1 MAKRKREKSQKPLRV
16 TEISEVTQQVAPGQA
31 ITTDAPVVATAGDL
45 SRPYI
50 AANIN
55 AYLAML
61 QSLPHAFD
69 DLTKQFG
76 VDIYD
81 QMLTDS
87 EVAASLDVIVYA
99 SVPSQPII
107 DAALTPNDPEYNTS
121 VVVADFIT
129 DMVNNFSM
137 SLQDILRIMVRQALA
152 YGTAI
157 GELIY
162 ETTDDAWLISDIRIT
177 DLLQYTL
184 IIDGFNQIHG
194 VAPVNLFNRFPV
206 GAIMPITDGQTLDN
220 VIPRSKV
227 LMMAWQP
234 AKGDPRGHS
243 LLRPAYAAW
252 WAKQQILN
260 EMVTWF
266 ARFAQPSIWGTTAEG
281 AQDICITNPD
291 GSQTITRPTDQ
302 LLDALM
308 QFRNA
313 SAIALPYGSA
323 VNTISVGESGQIF
336 LLGLDWADNSIR
348 RAILKQHL
356 ATGEGQH
363 QARAAA
369 EVHQDILGLMILTV
383 RNWIAD
389 QVRRDVF
396 RPIVLANFGE
406 DAERFIPRLDLGDG
420 DGFPISAMEAAQL
433 AAVGWFTDDQMAVMD
448 KRLGLPVRGKI

>member
-1 MAKRKREKSQKPLRV
+1 MSKKRGKQQKPIRV
-16 TEISEVTQQVAPGQA
+16 FEQNEVTLQVAPGN
-31 ITTDAPVVATAGDL
+31 ATAVDGVNIAATGDL

-50 AANIN
+50 AASIN
-55 AYLAML
+55 AYLPMMTA
-61 QSLPHAFD
+61 LPHAFD

-76 VDIYD
+76 VEIYD

-87 EVAASLDVIVYA
+87 EVAASLDVIVFA
-99 SVPSQPII
+99 SVPTEPVV
-107 DAALTPNDPEYNTS
+107 DAAMSPDNPEYDTA
-121 VVVADFIT
+121 VLVADFIS
-129 DMVNNFSM
+129 DMMNGFST
-137 SLQDILRIMVRQALA
+137 SLQDILRTLVRQALA
-152 YGTAI
+152 FGTAI

-162 ETTDDAWLISDIRIT
+162 ETTEDAWLISDVRIT
-177 DLLQYTL
+177 DISQWSL
-184 IIDGFNQIHG
+184 IVDGFNQVHG
-194 VAPVNLFNRFPV
+194 IAPVNLFNRWPP
-206 GAIMPITDGQTLDN
+206 GAIMPVAEGQELQN

-227 LMMAWQP
+227 LLLAWQP
-234 AKGDPRGHS
+234 QKGDPRGNS

-266 ARFAQPSIWGTTAEG
+266 ARFAQPSIWGTTSEG
-281 AQDICITNPD
+281 AQDICTTNPD
-291 GSQTITRPTDQ
+291 GSQTIERPTDQ
-302 LLDALM
+302 LLAALM

-313 SAIALPYGSA
+313 SAIALPYGSQ
-323 VNTISVGESGQIF
+323 VNTISVGESGGIF
-336 LLGLDWADNSIR
+336 LAALDWADNSIR

-389 QVRRDVF
+389 QVRRDIF
-396 RPIVLANFGE
+396 RPIVLANFGD
-406 DAERFIPRLDLGDG
+406 DAERFIPHLDLGDG

-433 AAVGWFTDDQMAVMD
+433 AAVGWFTDDQMAIMD
-448 KRLGLPVRGKI
+448 KRLGLPVRGV

>member
-1 MAKRKREKSQKPLRV
+1 MSKKRGKKQKPIRV
-16 TEISEVTQQVAPGQA
+16 LEQSEVTLQVSPGNA
-31 ITTDAPVVATAGDL
+31 AAVDSVNIAATGDL

-55 AYLAML
+55 AYLAMMTA
-61 QSLPHAFD
+61 LPHAFD
-69 DLTKQFG
+69 DLSKQFG
-76 VDIYD
+76 VEIYD
-81 QMLTDS
+81 QMITDS

-99 SVPSQPII
+99 SVPTTPII
-107 DAALTPNDPEYNTS
+107 DAAMSPDDPEYKTA
-121 VVVADFIT
+121 VAIADFVS
-129 DMVNNFSM
+129 DMVNGFSS
-137 SLQDILRIMVRQALA
+137 SLQDILRILVRQALA
-152 YGTAI
+152 FGTAL

-162 ETTDDAWLISDIRIT
+162 ETTEDAWVISDIRIVK
-177 DLLQYTL
+177 LSHYSL
-184 IIDGFNQIHG
+184 IVDGFNQVHG
-194 VAPVNLFNRFPV
+194 VAPVNLFNRWPA
-206 GAIMPITDGQTLDN
+206 GAVMPISEGQELQN
-220 VIPRSKV
+220 VIPRGKV
-227 LMMAWQP
+227 LLMAWQP
-234 AKGDPRGHS
+234 SNGDPRGSS

-266 ARFAQPSIWGTTAEG
+266 ARFSQPSIWGTTAEG

-291 GSQTITRPTDQ
+291 GSQTIERPTDQ

-323 VNTISVGESGQIF
+323 VNTISVGESGGIF
-336 LLGLDWADNSIR
+336 LAALDWADNTIR

-389 QVRRDVF
+389 QVRRDIF
-396 RPIVLANFGE
+396 RPIVLANFGD
-406 DAERFIPRLDLGDG
+406 DAERFIPHLDLGDG

-433 AAVGWFTDDQMAVMD
+433 AAVGWFTDDQMAIMD
-448 KRLGLPVRGKI
+448 KRLGLPVRGT

>member
-1 MAKRKREKSQKPLRV
+1 MSKKRGKKQKPIRV
-16 TEISEVTQQVAPGQA
+16 IQESEVALQVSPGNA
-31 ITTDAPVVATAGDL
+31 AVVDGVNIAATGDL

-61 QSLPHAFD
+61 TALPHAFD

-76 VDIYD
+76 VEIYD

-99 SVPSQPII
+99 SVPTEPIVN
-107 DAALTPNDPEYNTS
+107 ASMPPNDPEYNTS
-121 VVVADFIT
+121 VAVAEFVS
-129 DMVNNFSM
+129 DMLNGFST
-137 SLQDILRIMVRQALA
+137 SLQDVLRTLVRQALA
-152 YGTAI
+152 FGTAI

-162 ETTDDAWLISDIRIT
+162 ETTDDAWLISDVHIT
-177 DLLQYTL
+177 DISQWSL
-184 IIDGFNQIHG
+184 IVDGFNQVHG
-194 VAPVNLFNRFPV
+194 IAPVNLFNRWPP
-206 GAIMPITDGQTLDN
+206 GAIMPVADGQELQN
-220 VIPRSKV
+220 VIPRDKA
-227 LMMAWQP
+227 LFLAWQP
-234 AKGDPRGHS
+234 QKGDPRGNS

-281 AQDICITNPD
+281 AQDICTTNPD
-291 GSQTITRPTDQ
+291 GSQTIERPTDQ
-302 LLDALM
+302 LLAALM

-313 SAIALPYGSA
+313 SAIALPYGSQ

-336 LLGLDWADNSIR
+336 LLALDWADNSIR

-369 EVHQDILGLMILTV
+369 EVHQDILGLMIMTV

-389 QVRRDVF
+389 QVRRDIF
-396 RPIVLANFGE
+396 RPIVLANFGD
-406 DAERFIPRLDLGDG
+406 DAERFIPHLDLGDG

-433 AAVGWFTDDQMAVMD
+433 AAVGWFTDEQLAVMD
-448 KRLGLPVRGKI
+448 KRLGLPVRGM

>member
-1 MAKRKREKSQKPLRV
+1 MSKKRGKQQKPIRV
-16 TEISEVTQQVAPGQA
+16 LEQNEVTLQVAPGN
-31 ITTDAPVVATAGDL
+31 ATAVDGKNIAVTGDL

-61 QSLPHAFD
+61 TALPHAFD
-69 DLTKQFG
+69 DLTRQFG
-76 VDIYD
+76 VEIYD

-87 EVAASLDVIVYA
+87 EVAASLDVIVFA
-99 SVPSQPII
+99 SVPTEPIV
-107 DAALTPNDPEYNTS
+107 DAAMSPDDQEYDMA
-121 VVVADFIT
+121 VLVADFIS
-129 DMVNNFSM
+129 DMVNGFST
-137 SLQDILRIMVRQALA
+137 SLQDILRTLVRQALA
-152 YGTAI
+152 FGTAI

-162 ETTDDAWLISDIRIT
+162 ETTEDAWLISDVRIT
-177 DLLQYTL
+177 DISQWSL
-184 IIDGFNQIHG
+184 IVDGFNQVHG
-194 VAPVNLFNRFPV
+194 IAPVNLFNRWPP
-206 GAIMPITDGQTLDN
+206 GAIMPVSEGQELQN
-220 VIPRSKV
+220 VIPRSKA
-227 LMMAWQP
+227 LLLAWQP
-234 AKGDPRGHS
+234 QKGDPRGNS

-266 ARFAQPSIWGTTAEG
+266 ARFAQPSIWGTTSEG
-281 AQDICITNPD
+281 AQDICTTNPD
-291 GSQTITRPTDQ
+291 GSQTVERPTDQ
-302 LLDALM
+302 LLAALM

-313 SAIALPYGSA
+313 SAIALPYGSQ
-323 VNTISVGESGQIF
+323 VNTISVGESGGIF
-336 LLGLDWADNSIR
+336 LAALDWADNSIR

-389 QVRRDVF
+389 QVRRDIF
-396 RPIVLANFGE
+396 RPIVLANFGD
-406 DAERFIPRLDLGDG
+406 DAERFIPHLDLGDG

-433 AAVGWFTDDQMAVMD
+433 AAVGWFTDDQMAIMD
-448 KRLGLPVRGKI
+448 KRLGLPIRGT